1 MIEIVFITLQFLL
14 FICVYF
20 LAYQGNP
27 NSILLAGVASI
38 PLYAAMAIHEARR
51 ERWLLSPLAVYL
63 GVSVIYLGLVSL
75 YLYAALVGGHDIF
88 YLGLVNVQEEIPLA
102 VSLSVLSVLCYYSG
116 YKLTEVGWFKGILRK
131 VQVRTKSYDL
141 RLKHW
146 LIFIAFGWLL
156 VMANRWVPAVRK
168 IGFLD
173 GLLLDITCGGAFFLM
188 ISNYSRW
195 KGEYCLLPVGV
206 GRIFMAVVA
215 MVAYV
220 LFVAMGSG
228 MRFPIITVMFYFIWG
243 YALQQEIFLRSQ
255 ARLDQL
261 RSLAKPGLLAFGSMG
276 LIVTLIVPYGK
287 EFFRAK
293 ITEGQKIEVV
303 KSEHHFYEL
312 RATFPEE
319 GVWRSLNRMA
329 LNSTQAL
336 AATVNLY
343 GNNIPPESPV
353 HESVTTGI
361 IPRLFWPEKPFVSL
375 GPYFSLVV
383 GSCGGDDEKDATTA
397 TASTAAGE
405 LYWSYGIKGLI
416 IGMGLLGFL
425 FGLTFKVVSWNMP
438 ANPIK
443 ALVSIDLVQH
453 ATKWFGADATSLFV
467 LLIFIWVVLSV
478 PIFIRVPAL
487 RSTRS
492 DRKFVPAGGGG

>member
-1 MIEIVFITLQFLL
+1 MIELVFISLQLIL
-14 FICVYF
+14 FSSVYF
-20 LAYQGNP
+20 MTFHGSQ
-27 NSILLAGVASI
+27 NSVLLAGVASI
-38 PLYAAMAIHEARR
+38 PLYAVMVVHEARR
-51 ERWLLSPLAVYL
+51 ERWLLSPLVVYL

-88 YLGLVNVQEEIPLA
+88 YLGLINVEEQIPLA
-102 VSLSVLSVLCYYSG
+102 VSMSVLSVLCFYSG

-146 LIFIAFGWLL
+146 LIFIAFSWLL
-156 VMANRWVPAVRK
+156 LMANRWVPAVQK

-188 ISNYSRW
+188 ISSFGRW
-195 KGEYCLLPVGV
+195 KGEYCVLPS
-206 GRIFMAVVA
+206 GRWRILWAAGA

-243 YALQQEIFLRSQ
+243 YTLQQEIFLRSQ

-261 RSLAKPGLLAFGSMG
+261 RSLAKTGLLALGSMV

-287 EFFRAK
+287 QIFRAK

-303 KSEHHFYEL
+303 KSERHFYEL

-319 GVWRSLNRMA
+319 GVWASLNRMA

-343 GNNIPPESPV
+343 GNNIPPEHQV
-353 HESVTTGI
+353 HESVAMGV
-361 IPRLFWPEKPFVSL
+361 IPRLFWPDKPFVSQ

-405 LYWSYGIKGLI
+405 LYWSYGIKGVI

-425 FGLTFKVVSWNMP
+425 FGFSFKVVSWNMP

-443 ALVSIDLVQH
+443 ALVSIALVQH

-478 PIFIRVPAL
+478 PIFLRVPTLHGA
-487 RSTRS
+487 RV
-492 DRKFVPAGGGG
+492 DRKFAAAGGGG